1 MSYTPVIMNKDSSL
15 SIGQKSMSSDEF
27 DHDDNLVPSS
37 FSPLSCFLGTLC
49 FPAAIFSCFI
59 VNPRE
64 EVVVLDYG
72 KYNGTLRDEGC
83 HYICCAGRTLK
94 VVSTKVKSTQIA
106 ETKTIDKNGNPLI
119 INGILSYQI
128 KSSKKATLDVE
139 NADQFVITQGMAA
152 MKQIVSRYPYE
163 LGDDHEGHCLK
174 KSSDAI
180 AHEVVAVL
188 QERVRVAGV
197 KILTFTFNEISYAPE
212 IAAGMLKR
220 QQAQAMLQARKVI
233 VAGAV
238 EIAQH
243 TVNELV
249 AAGIPMDDKSKV
261 KIVGNLLTV
270 ICADSSVSPVLPLN

>member
-1 MSYTPVIMNKDSSL
+1 MAKPVSPGIMSMQSL
-15 SIGQKSMSSDEF
+15 ESEF
-27 DHDDNLVPSS
+27 ADDHQDPKFCSA
-37 FSPLSCFLGTLC
+37 LSCFFGTLC

-64 EVVVLDYG
+64 ELVLLDYG
-72 KYNGTLRDEGC
+72 KYNGTVREEGC
-83 HYICCAGRTLK
+83 HYVCCAGRTIK
-94 VVSTKVKSTQIA
+94 TVSTKVKSTQIA

-128 KSSKKATLDVE
+128 KSAKKAALDVE
-139 NADQFVITQGMAA
+139 NADHFVITQGLAA

-163 LGDDHEGHCLK
+163 EGDDHVGHCLK
-174 KSSDAI
+174 KSSDVI
-180 AHEVVAVL
+180 AAEVVAVL
-188 QERVRVAGV
+188 QERVYVAGV

-212 IAAGMLKR
+212 IASGMLKR

-238 EIAQH
+238 EIAQS
-243 TVNELV
+243 TVAELE
-249 AAGIPMDDKSKV
+249 AKGIPMDDHSKV

-270 ICADSSVSPVLPLN
+270 ICADSGVSPVIPL